1 MKTEEEIIKRVRNL
15 TEEQQNEVLEMLRTW
30 QAGKQRKYQRLES
43 KTNIDVVIG
52 DRLIQSDSRDIS
64 ASGIFINTSG
74 KFETD
79 KAVRIVF
86 SIPGVEKP
94 FKLQGSVVRAEATGV
109 AIKFE
114 NITPYF
120 KKILD
125 DVIWANTEKE
135 EGL

>member
-1 MKTEEEIIKRVRNL
+1 MKIEEEIIKRVRNL
-15 TEEQQNEVLEMLRTW
+15 TQEQQKEVLEMLRTW
-30 QAGKQRKYQRLES
+30 QTGKQREYQRLEN

-52 DRLIQSDSRDIS
+52 DKLIQSDSRDIS
-64 ASGIFINTSG
+64 ASGLFVNTSG
-74 KFETD
+74 TFETD
-79 KAVRIVF
+79 KDVRVVF

-94 FKLQGSVVRAEATGV
+94 FKLQGSVVRAEQAGV

-125 DVIWANTEKE
+125 DVIWANKQKE